1 MPEAAGVGSAARPL
15 RLRQFPRWGGIGP
28 DWITRDRETAGQLPA
43 ARRGGAA
50 IRGVP
55 RVDRA
60 GLDHCPDYTDAE
72 ALAAITRMTGCS
84 VRLLQCHFAQIASIM
99 ETNRLLTIT
108 REVVGTARENMVI
121 GPLP

>member
-1 MPEAAGVGSAARPL
+1 M
-15 RLRQFPRWGGIGP
+15 
-28 DWITRDRETAGQLPA
+28 
-43 ARRGGAA
+43 
-50 IRGVP
+50 
-55 RVDRA
+55 DRA
-60 GLDHCPDYTDAE
+60 GLDLRPDYTDAE

-108 REVVGTARENMVI
+108 REVVETASENMVI